1 MKYASYVVRSP
12 KGQDTATSVGE
23 VISDSGHTLST
34 LLRHAKSLARAESI
48 LTDHTSPEMAENFQV
63 AAMRGDRMVLL
74 ASTASWAM
82 RLRMHTEHLLQFLQ
96 LSGYEHLRYI
106 DIRVAPLNHEPLEKR
121 VRRELSPAAKLALNI
136 MSRMSISSS
145 DDSKN

>member
-1 MKYASYVVRSP
+1 MVRSP
-12 KGQDTATSVGE
+12 KIPDPAASVGE
-23 VISDSGHTLST
+23 VMTDSGHTLSA
-34 LLRHAKSLARAESI
+34 LLRHARSLARAESI

-136 MSRMSISSS
+136 MSRMSINSS